1 MGRNDVMDTE
11 TAIKEI
17 KDRIELEWRH
27 RFPAD
32 LAPDYIEAL
41 KLAVEALEK
50 QKPKKPNNDIFD
62 EKRCPICLE
71 RAIFQTWKH
80 GYPVKVKMK
89 FCQNCGQKL
98 DWED

>member
-1 MGRNDVMDTE
+1 MNRSDGMDTE

-41 KLAVEALEK
+41 KLAVEALERRMPRK
-50 QKPKKPNNDIFD
+50 LKLIDELGIFG
-62 EKRCPICLE
+62 L
-71 RAIFQTWKH
+71 
-80 GYPVKVKMK
+80 
-89 FCQNCGQKL
+89 CQCGEAVQPPEVYCWACGQL
-98 DWED
+98 IDWRD